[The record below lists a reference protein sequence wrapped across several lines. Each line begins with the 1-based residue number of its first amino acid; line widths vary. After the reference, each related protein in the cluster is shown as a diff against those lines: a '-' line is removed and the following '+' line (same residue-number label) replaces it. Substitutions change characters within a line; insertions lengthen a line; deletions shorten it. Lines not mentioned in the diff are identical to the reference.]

1 MSKCGRGGRWVDVR
15 PNWAEA
21 PSSPANWE
29 ARRAMPDILAA
40 SLSPA
45 SQRGAVSCRPGRNGR
60 SCLGSARQPTRQG
73 VPMDTPSP
81 SPGSASNALS
91 LSCWAA
97 NPFGVSGALL
107 VAAGAQ
113 RQGAARDC
121 SLRNTGPQ
129 SCTNHEA
136 RITIYRLARVIGPC
150 PQRRKAPNRAN
161 WAGVGAFP
169 FLSDQPVQT
178 DPGSKPWNPS
188 MTLGRRWTWKT
199 CVGKAVQECR
209 AEDRHT

>member
-1 MSKCGRGGRWVDVR
+1 MSSRWRLAIIGADRRTLLIALAVLTCPSIRPRRRSRGSDPRSNAASVAVGADRVDVR

-81 SPGSASNALS
+81 SPGSASKALS

-121 SLRNTGPQ
+121 SLRNTRPR
-129 SCTNHEA
+129 SCT
-136 RITIYRLARVIGPC
+136 
-150 PQRRKAPNRAN
+150 RK
-161 WAGVGAFP
+161 
-169 FLSDQPVQT
+169 S
-178 DPGSKPWNPS
+178 
-188 MTLGRRWTWKT
+188 
-199 CVGKAVQECR
+199 
-209 AEDRHT
+209 